1 MSSRKTW
8 VAGLLIVVVAPAP
21 VVWAQTPTAAAAPGG
36 ASNAATAALAA
47 AGTGGATPA
56 AAAPATAAAPQTLF
70 GFFGL
75 SSANIHA
82 CITKL
87 CNTQLGQMAN
97 SMITGPLGGV
107 SGGLIPPLCP
117 PAPTPGQIAAMENK
131 APGGAEA
138 TAAKIKASEADAKAR
153 VAAVEYLGTVDCTR
167 WKEATKAIVNAL
179 RADPNECVRFAAA
192 RVLNSGCCCNKETI
206 GALKVCVAG
215 EDKDGN
221 PPETSTRVKA
231 AAFNALQNCLMK
243 VPEVLPQEEPKR
255 IEREHGTVP
264 NLEPLPDQKPIGRER
279 SSMNDGAGTHV
290 ATSLSI
296 PATASS
302 RYERQSQSKTLAQ
315 TVNEARQTLF
325 DVSRT
330 AKPSPTLPPG
340 KRSLLDA
347 FIKARQDLN
356 AKSRPAPSAGPS
368 ANNPGVVPTSY
379 TPDSRPDQGGAISTP
394 VPAAGPMSAAT
405 SPDGALN
412 PTVSGEPKRGLIGL
426 LLNSRNRGTDQ

>member
-8 VAGLLIVVVAPAP
+8 VAGLLLVAVAPGP
-21 VVWAQTPTAAAAPGG
+21 RVWAQIPGAAATPGG
-36 ASNAATAALAA
+36 ASNATNAALAA
-47 AGTGGATPA
+47 AGAGGATPA

-70 GFFGL
+70 GFLGL

-87 CNTQLGQMAN
+87 CGTPLGQMAN
-97 SMITGPLGGV
+97 SLVTGPLGGV

-117 PAPTPGQIAAMENK
+117 PAPTPGQIAALESK

-179 RADPNECVRFAAA
+179 RADPNECVRYAAA

-206 GALKVCVAG
+206 EALKVCVAG

-221 PPETSTRVKA
+221 PPETSARVKA

-243 VPEVLPQEEPKR
+243 VPEVLPEEAPKR

-279 SSMNDGAGTHV
+279 SSMKDGVGTHI

-296 PATASS
+296 PATAGS
-302 RYERQSQSKTLAQ
+302 RYDRQSQSKTLSQ
-315 TVNEARQTLF
+315 TVNEARQTLV

-356 AKSRPAPSAGPS
+356 AKSRTAPAAGPP
-368 ANNPGVVPTSY
+368 ANNSGVVPTSY
-379 TPDSRPDQGGAISTP
+379 TPDSRPDQGAAI
-394 VPAAGPMSAAT
+394 
-405 SPDGALN
+405 SPDGASN
-412 PTVSGEPKRGLIGL
+412 PTVSGETRRGLIGL
-426 LLNSRNRGTDQ
+426 LLNSRNRGTNQ